1 MSTGVYDLEYLAE
14 DLAEKYGTSLE
25 MLTVS
30 ESIPEHIWQAVSVS
44 DADMLCQYVYDRAT
58 EIARG
63 E

>member
-1 MSTGVYDLEYLAE
+1 MSTGVYDLENLAQELAE
-14 DLAEKYGTSLE
+14 SYGTSLE

-30 ESIPEHIWQAVSVS
+30 ERIPDHIRQAVSVE
-44 DADMLCQYVYDRAT
+44 DGAMLCDYVYQRAQ